1 MYVSNYV
8 CSKSYSFF
16 SFISMKVQALGTACV
31 ESVTFI
37 RGSMDSFSW
46 SSCAMTLW
54 LSSFSWLASISNWAS
69 ESVENFFP
77 LMMLYIFSKMAS
89 LSSFDCFFHL
99 ILSSCSS
106 NTFASP
112 NPRTEFSFS
121 RGFFVRSKKGM
132 YIYCQ

>member
-31 ESVTFI
+31 SNVDGDTESVTFR
-37 RGSMDSFSW
+37 RGLMDSFSW
-46 SSCAMTLW
+46 
-54 LSSFSWLASISNWAS
+54 LSSSSWLASRSNWVS

-112 NPRTEFSFS
+112 NPRIVFSFS